1 MLHAWVTARYIR
13 LRFPVPKFSITC
25 SLFSPMW
32 PCRLRSSK
40 SSSVTSPFRFGGKH
54 RVLNTRTGD
63 EGSVGTVTMASYQL
77 CEGWSTYIKHFPIM
91 LTQLPP
97 SQELFQSNR
106 NTTYRTMW
114 PNCKSSRITWII
126 WKMRFAEPRFHL
138 IELVHATSASSG
150 IFPKFDDFLFLLVF
164 CIASSSAVHSFWL
177 LESSREG

>member
-1 MLHAWVTARYIR
+1 MLHAKVTAHYIR

-25 SLFSPMW
+25 SLPSPMW

-54 RVLNTRTGD
+54 SVLNTRNGD

-77 CEGWSTYIKHFPIM
+77 CEGSSTYIKHFPIM

-106 NTTYRTMW
+106 NTTHRTMW
-114 PNCKSSRITWII
+114 PNCNSSRITWIF
-126 WKMRFAEPRFHL
+126 WKNPVCR
-138 IELVHATSASSG
+138 ATISLDRTRSCG
-150 IFPKFDDFLFLLVF
+150 F
-164 CIASSSAVHSFWL
+164 CL
-177 LESSREG
+177 